1 MAVDMDKNLE
11 KPKAGEAGW
20 LVSMAE
26 DLAREH
32 EFGASGDTLASSGEM
47 SSKRSSQ
54 GTSQASQEFRS
65 SGSVATGDSSST
77 LRPLR
82 GSQPPS
88 QASSQKL
95 SQSQDNSQ
103 PMSQPSSM
111 DVLASQAVS
120 SQLLALAVADSQATL
135 EPSRDVLV
143 SGAEVDS
150 GTLDPTEASCDVS
163 KEVTTSSVISQDI
176 FSPED
181 SGKPSPETSQEKTP
195 LPSQQEI
202 VVSPS
207 FDMFAPSQEAESET
221 RRGAGSSHQVSGSV
235 DASALLDKRDAA
247 ELKPTEE
254 SEIGGVDAMETSDGG
269 EDAEADDG
277 ECADVD
283 QVEGSATAKIGRK
296 WKSSSQSKSFM
307 SGSDEDEEV
316 DERGKGKEV
325 VEKGKQVVDPMADS
339 SIDEE
344 DEGSVASDLNKS
356 VTSALKTPDVP
367 RLVVPGLLGAVLQKF
382 GQKPDQASR
391 NPKKTTAPLRAPEG
405 CAGSSVAR
413 RKNGVDEKSGKKAK
427 VAKKSATPKKFPKLA
442 SVGST
447 SAGKVVKRRASNTVK
462 SSKLKKPLASRG
474 KAASSGSRH
483 LKVSTASALLALQ
496 KLRTAGTWVRCSI
509 QECGKWRKLKEMD
522 PSQVKSSSYT
532 SKSLRNLL
540 HLTSRLCPS
549 GSAER
554 TLTLKTTTAQHQKQS
569 GHLRQDGFT
578 TGK

>member
-26 DLAREH
+26 DLAREQ
-32 EFGASGDTLASSGEM
+32 ESGASGDTLASSGEM

-77 LRPLR
+77 LRPLS

-163 KEVTTSSVISQDI
+163 KEVTISSVISQDI
-176 FSPED
+176 FRPED

-221 RRGAGSSHQVSGSV
+221 RRGAVSSHQVSGSV
-235 DASALLDKRDAA
+235 DASALLDKRDA
-247 ELKPTEE
+247 
-254 SEIGGVDAMETSDGG
+254 M
-269 EDAEADDG
+269 
-277 ECADVD
+277 
-283 QVEGSATAKIGRK
+283 
-296 WKSSSQSKSFM
+296 
-307 SGSDEDEEV
+307 
-316 DERGKGKEV
+316 
-325 VEKGKQVVDPMADS
+325 MA
-339 SIDEE
+339 
-344 DEGSVASDLNKS
+344 
-356 VTSALKTPDVP
+356 P
-367 RLVVPGLLGAVLQKF
+367 VLM
-382 GQKPDQASR
+382 
-391 NPKKTTAPLRAPEG
+391 
-405 CAGSSVAR
+405 
-413 RKNGVDEKSGKKAK
+413 
-427 VAKKSATPKKFPKLA
+427 KLTN
-442 SVGST
+442 V
-447 SAGKVVKRRASNTVK
+447 
-462 SSKLKKPLASRG
+462 
-474 KAASSGSRH
+474 
-483 LKVSTASALLALQ
+483 
-496 KLRTAGTWVRCSI
+496 WMI
-509 QECGKWRKLKEMD
+509 
-522 PSQVKSSSYT
+522 
-532 SKSLRNLL
+532 
-540 HLTSRLCPS
+540 
-549 GSAER
+549 
-554 TLTLKTTTAQHQKQS
+554 
-569 GHLRQDGFT
+569 
-578 TGK
+578 

>member
-1 MAVDMDKNLE
+1 M
-11 KPKAGEAGW
+11 
-20 LVSMAE
+20 
-26 DLAREH
+26 
-32 EFGASGDTLASSGEM
+32 
-47 SSKRSSQ
+47 
-54 GTSQASQEFRS
+54 
-65 SGSVATGDSSST
+65 
-77 LRPLR
+77 
-82 GSQPPS
+82 
-88 QASSQKL
+88 
-95 SQSQDNSQ
+95 
-103 PMSQPSSM
+103 
-111 DVLASQAVS
+111 
-120 SQLLALAVADSQATL
+120 
-135 EPSRDVLV
+135 
-143 SGAEVDS
+143 
-150 GTLDPTEASCDVS
+150 
-163 KEVTTSSVISQDI
+163 
-176 FSPED
+176 
-181 SGKPSPETSQEKTP
+181 
-195 LPSQQEI
+195 

-221 RRGAGSSHQVSGSV
+221 RRGAVSSHQVSGSV

-296 WKSSSQSKSFM
+296 LKSSSQSKSFM
-307 SGSDEDEEV
+307 SAESGSDEDEEV

-442 SVGST
+442 SLGSN

-462 SSKLKKPLASRG
+462 SSKLKKPLASRS
-474 KAASSGSRH
+474 KFASSGSRH
-483 LKVSTASALLALQ
+483 PQVSTASALLALQ
-496 KLRTAGTWVRCSI
+496 KLRTAGTWVRCTI
-509 QECGKWRKLKEMD
+509 QECGKWRKLQEMD
-522 PSQVKSSSYT
+522 PSQVKT
-532 SKSLRNLL
+532 FFIHFKKFGKS
-540 HLTSRLCPS
+540 
-549 GSAER
+549 
-554 TLTLKTTTAQHQKQS
+554 
-569 GHLRQDGFT
+569 FT
-578 TGK
+578 FYK